1 MAGDDGVPG
10 KGWYWAAALIAG
22 ASTAA
27 VVALIAWLAV
37 SFDSNQQFLVPGRH
51 TVELAAAG
59 EYVVWNDHRTVFE
72 GRTYDESEKLPAG
85 IQIAVVD
92 VASGKPL
99 EVASTSGSTM
109 TSGTTERAS
118 FARFTIEKPG
128 RYEITVSGEFEP
140 RVFSTG
146 KDMVLLLVGVIF
158 GSFALLLG
166 SYGAAAG
173 IAIWAYIKRDLR
185 AKA

>member
-1 MAGDDGVPG
+1 MAGDDGIPG
-10 KGWYWAAALIAG
+10 KGWYWAAGIIAA

-27 VVALIAWLAV
+27 VVALIAWLAL

-51 TVELAAAG
+51 TVELAEPG
-59 EYVVWNDHRTVFE
+59 EYVVWNDYRTVFE
-72 GRTYDESEKLPAG
+72 GRTYDESDKLPAG

-92 VASGKPL
+92 VASGKPIAV
-99 EVASTSGSTM
+99 ESTSGSTF

-118 FARFTIEKPG
+118 FARFTIDKPG
-128 RYEITVSGEFEP
+128 RYEITVSGALEP
-140 RVFSTG
+140 RVFSIG
-146 KDMVLLLVGVIF
+146 KDIALLLVGVIF
-158 GSFALLLG
+158 GSFAFLLG
-166 SYGAAAG
+166 GYSAAAG